1 MQHEINPAYKILKVV
16 LSVLVSLNEV
26 LIPIIP
32 EDPQR
37 PDERHHL
44 QISFPYQ
51 NFWRTL
57 HTVCGLA
64 NIIIISCVHHQECIV
79 PVVAS
84 SVNGKSGWFS
94 ATLTASGQYNVYINS
109 FDATVPQFEF
119 KTIIYV
125 KPNDKHILCCSASS
139 YYYFHAMPYI
149 VRTMLWQV
157 WQDAYKLR

>member
-51 NFWRTL
+51 NF
-57 HTVCGLA
+57 
-64 NIIIISCVHHQECIV
+64 
-79 PVVAS
+79 
-84 SVNGKSGWFS
+84 
-94 ATLTASGQYNVYINS
+94 
-109 FDATVPQFEF
+109 
-119 KTIIYV
+119 
-125 KPNDKHILCCSASS
+125 
-139 YYYFHAMPYI
+139 
-149 VRTMLWQV
+149 
-157 WQDAYKLR
+157 